1 MSRESATIRR
11 FPGVRGLREA
21 NGDAPPPIN
30 WRRGLYRLW
39 ILVSSA
45 WVLGWGVYLA
55 IWAIRTGA
63 REAADLYAIPVL
75 MLGPPLALLVFG
87 HATAWAFRGFSLES
101 RSDS

>member
-1 MSRESATIRR
+1 MMRESATIGR
-11 FPGVRGLREA
+11 FPGIRGLRAA
-21 NGDAPPPIN
+21 NDVAAPPIN

-39 ILVSSA
+39 ILVSAA

-63 REAADLYAIPVL
+63 REASDLFAIPVL

-87 HATAWAFRGFSLES
+87 HATAWAFRGFRQDPPSV
-101 RSDS
+101 